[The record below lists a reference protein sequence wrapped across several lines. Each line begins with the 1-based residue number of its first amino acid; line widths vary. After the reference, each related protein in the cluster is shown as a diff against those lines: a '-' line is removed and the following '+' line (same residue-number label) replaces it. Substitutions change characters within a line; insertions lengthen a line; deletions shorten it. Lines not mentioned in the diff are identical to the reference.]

1 MRNRSLK
8 YHIGLELLFLLSIIV
23 FSILL
28 TGWTFNVKPQYWFST
43 PLNSYGDGQLL
54 EFLLQNQFLN
64 GSTLFGIDKISNIGW
79 PGGTYLELYPQ
90 NDELFVF
97 IISIFYKLFNLTIPV
112 SVMALV
118 LLKFPLASVSFYVLI
133 RILGTSRIISAI
145 SSVAFAFI
153 PYSLIRAEG
162 HLMLAQI
169 WVIPLAT
176 ALPFY
181 LFLKIANESVHLTKK
196 LSLFALAMFSGLIT
210 GLAGSYYFV
219 FSIIL
224 TLSFLLFD
232 MSNAVSLTSIEREA
246 QHQLTLKAT
255 RRRNLSIFVANK
267 FSIYVLYFLISC
279 FSFFITSFDNLAA
292 EKSISNIFL
301 IRDSRV
307 PVESLIYSGNLLS
320 LFSDLYYFIDKITQL
335 NLTSIASQYYSWE
348 SSGIGPYASILLFV
362 VLSVIL
368 YRNFYP
374 NLDVSLPS
382 KKLFFPLLLLL
393 LFFFQGLGG
402 FIVAEFLTPSLRAW
416 GRISIYIAFLCLII
430 LVLFVNELLKLR
442 SELFLRGRVFL
453 IPLSI
458 SLIYF
463 LLWNFLYIKDYNF
476 HRISRETIVSTYDS
490 EKQYNDEIIQ
500 SLRSNFTSGCPIV
513 VLPVYRFP
521 EYDTPMDRLADS
533 DLLSLSLADTKSKFK
548 WNSGNVKWSQ
558 GDEYWAP
565 LAMDIPPFASTSFE
579 TQVGYANKYGA
590 CAIALNQGMFDS
602 KKNEVSAEILTKLN
616 CPLIINKK
624 GASASNSWL
633 IWDIRG
639 YECSQ
644 NIEKLSALDINSFP
658 KNNEKP
664 VLWRYTSI
672 SPEYF
677 EKNVG
682 IFSGRSDVALDFIIE
697 KGQFKNSKPTLK
709 LGILNGELTEPYNL
723 QVCFTN
729 YQDIKVPSNCQYV
742 KISNDKAVELELSN
756 YMNSTKYKI
765 DIKPAKLTSEYSWSL
780 LWTYG
785 KSQ

>member
-1 MRNRSLK
+1 MRNRSYKNL
-8 YHIGLELLFLLSIIV
+8 IGLEIFFLLSIIV

-28 TGWTFNVKPQYWFST
+28 AGWTFNVKPQYWFST

-54 EFLLQNQFLN
+54 EFLIQNQFLN

-97 IISIFYKLFNLTIPV
+97 IISIFYKLLKLTIPV
-112 SVMALV
+112 SIMALV
-118 LLKFPLASVSFYVLI
+118 LLKFPLASVSFYILI
-133 RILGTSRIISAI
+133 RVLGTSRIISAI

-176 ALPFY
+176 ALPLY
-181 LFLKIANESVHLTKK
+181 LFLKMANESVHLTKR
-196 LSLFALAMFSGLIT
+196 LSLYALATFSGLFT

-219 FSIIL
+219 FSVIL
-224 TLSFLLFD
+224 TFSFLIFDLF
-232 MSNAVSLTSIEREA
+232 SALSLASIEKTNKHR
-246 QHQLTLKAT
+246 LTIKAI
-255 RRRNLSIFVANK
+255 RKHSLSLFAANKLSIYAF
-267 FSIYVLYFLISC
+267 YFIIS
-279 FSFFITSFDNLAA
+279 FLSFFITSFDNLAA

-320 LFSDLYYFIDKITQL
+320 LFSDLYYFIDRITEL
-335 NLTSIASQYYSWE
+335 NLNSIASQYYSWE
-348 SSGIGPYASILLFV
+348 SSGIGPYATILLFLS
-362 VLSVIL
+362 LSVIL
-368 YRNFYP
+368 IRQFYP
-374 NLDVSLPS
+374 DLDLPFPP
-382 KKLFFPLLLLL
+382 KKLLFTLSILLI
-393 LFFFQGLGG
+393 FFFQGFGG

-416 GRISIYIAFLCLII
+416 GRISIYIAFLCLI
-430 LVLFVNELLKLR
+430 LLALFASKQLKLG
-442 SELFLRGRVFL
+442 SDLFGRGRIFL
-453 IPLSI
+453 IPLTI

-463 LLWNFLYIKDYNF
+463 ISWNFIYIKDYNF
-476 HRISRETIVSTYDS
+476 HRISRETIVSTFDS
-490 EKQYNDEIIQ
+490 EKQYNGEMIKA
-500 SLRSNFTSGCPIV
+500 LRSNFTSGCPIV

-533 DLLSLSLADTKSKFK
+533 DLLSLSLADTNAEFK
-548 WNSGNVKWSQ
+548 WNSGNVKWSE

-565 LAMDIPPFASTSFE
+565 LAVDIPPFATTSFE

-602 KKNEVSAEILTKLN
+602 EESEVSAEILTNLN
-616 CPLIINKK
+616 CPLIINQE

-644 NIEKLSALDINSFP
+644 NIEKLSALEINSFP

-664 VLWRYTSI
+664 VLWRYTTI

-682 IFSGRSDVALDFIIE
+682 IFSGRSDATLDFIIE
-697 KGQFKNSKPTLK
+697 KNQFKSSKPILK
-709 LGILNGELTEPYNL
+709 LGILNGEFTESYNL
-723 QVCFTN
+723 QVCITS
-729 YQDIKVPSNCQYV
+729 YKDTKIPSKCQNV
-742 KISNDKAVELELSN
+742 KITNDKAAELELTQ
-756 YMNSTKYKI
+756 YMNSTKYKV
-765 DIKPAKLTSEYSWSL
+765 DIKPTKLTSEFNWSL
-780 LWTYG
+780 IWTYD

>member
-1 MRNRSLK
+1 
-8 YHIGLELLFLLSIIV
+8 LLSIIV

-28 TGWTFNVKPQYWFST
+28 AGWTFNVKPQYWFST

-416 GRISIYIAFLCLII
+416 GRISIYIAFLSLII
-430 LVLFVNELLKLR
+430 LVLFINKLLKLR
-442 SELFLRGRVFL
+442 YELLKSGRIFL
-453 IPLSI
+453 ISMSI

-476 HRISRETIVSTYDS
+476 HRISRETIVSTFEN

-500 SLRSNFTSGCPIV
+500 SLRTNLTLGCPIV

-521 EYDTPMDRLADS
+521 EYDTPLDRLADS
-533 DLLSLSLADTKSKFK
+533 DLLSLSLADTSAEFK
-548 WNSGNVKWSQ
+548 WNSGNVKWSE

-565 LAMDIPPFASTSFE
+565 LAVDIPPFASTSFE
-579 TQVGYANKYGA
+579 TQVGYANEYGA

-602 KKNEVSAEILTKLN
+602 EKNEVSAEILTSLN
-616 CPLIINKK
+616 CPLIINQE
-624 GASASNSWL
+624 GTSASNSWL

-639 YECSQ
+639 NECSQ
-644 NIEKLSALDINSFP
+644 NIDKLSALDINSFP

-664 VLWRYTSI
+664 VLWRYTAI

-697 KGQFKNSKPTLK
+697 KNQFKNSKPSLK
-709 LGILNGELTEPYNL
+709 LGILNGELTESYNL
-723 QVCFTN
+723 QVCITS
-729 YQDIKVPSNCQYV
+729 YQKVEVPSNCQNV
-742 KISNDKAVELELSN
+742 KIANDKTVELKLTE
-756 YMNSTKYKI
+756 YMNSTKYKV
-765 DIKPAKLTSEYSWSL
+765 DIIPSKLTSEFNWSL
-780 LWTYG
+780 LWTYDQ
-785 KSQ
+785 SQ

>member
-8 YHIGLELLFLLSIIV
+8 YQIGLELLFLLSIIV

-28 TGWTFNVKPQYWFST
+28 AGWTFNVKPQYWFST

-196 LSLFALAMFSGLIT
+196 LSLFAFAMFSGLIT

-219 FSIIL
+219 FSIVL

-232 MSNAVSLTSIEREA
+232 MSNAVSLTSIERNT

-255 RRRNLSIFVANK
+255 RRRNLSVFVANK

-307 PVESLIYSGNLLS
+307 PVESLIYSGNILS

-335 NLTSIASQYYSWE
+335 NLTSIVSQYYSWE

-374 NLDVSLPS
+374 NLDVSIPS
-382 KKLFFPLLLLL
+382 KKLFFPLSLLL

-430 LVLFVNELLKLR
+430 LVLFINKLLKLR
-442 SELFLRGRVFL
+442 YELLKSGRIFLF
-453 IPLSI
+453 PLAI

-463 LLWNFLYIKDYNF
+463 ILWNFLYIKDYNF
-476 HRISRETIVSTYDS
+476 HRISRETIVSTFDS
-490 EKQYNDEIIQ
+490 EKQYNDEMIKA
-500 SLRSNFTSGCPIV
+500 LRSNFTSGCPIV

-521 EYDTPMDRLADS
+521 EYDTPIDRLADS
-533 DLLSLSLADTKSKFK
+533 DLLSLSLADTNAEFK
-548 WNSGNVKWSQ
+548 WNSGNVKWSE

-565 LAMDIPPFASTSFE
+565 LAVDIPPFATTSFE

-602 KKNEVSAEILTKLN
+602 EKSEVSAEILTNLN
-616 CPLIINKK
+616 CPLIINQE

-658 KNNEKP
+658 KKNEKP
-664 VLWRYTSI
+664 VLWRYTTI

-682 IFSGRSDVALDFIIE
+682 IFNGRSDATLDFIIE
-697 KGQFKNSKPTLK
+697 KNQFKSSKPILK
-709 LGILNGELTEPYNL
+709 LGILNGELTESYNL
-723 QVCFTN
+723 QVCITS
-729 YQDIKVPSNCQYV
+729 YQDAKIPSKCQNV
-742 KISNDKAVELELSN
+742 KITNDKAAELELTQ
-756 YMNSTKYKI
+756 YMNSTKYKV
-765 DIKPAKLTSEYSWSL
+765 DIKPTKLSSEFNWSL
-780 LWTYG
+780 IWTYD

>member
-8 YHIGLELLFLLSIIV
+8 YQIGLELLFLLSIIV

-28 TGWTFNVKPQYWFST
+28 AGWTFNVKPQYWFST

-196 LSLFALAMFSGLIT
+196 LSLFAFAMFSGLIT

-219 FSIIL
+219 FSIVL

-232 MSNAVSLTSIEREA
+232 MSNAVSLTSIERNT

-255 RRRNLSIFVANK
+255 RRRNLSVFVANK

-307 PVESLIYSGNLLS
+307 PVESLIYSGNILS

-335 NLTSIASQYYSWE
+335 NLTSIVSQYYSWE

-368 YRNFYP
+368 YRNFNP
-374 NLDVSLPS
+374 NLDVSIPS
-382 KKLFFPLLLLL
+382 KKLFFPLSLLL

-430 LVLFVNELLKLR
+430 LVLFINKLLKLR
-442 SELFLRGRVFL
+442 YELLKSGRIFLF
-453 IPLSI
+453 PLVI

-463 LLWNFLYIKDYNF
+463 ILWNFLYIKDYNF
-476 HRISRETIVSTYDS
+476 HRISRETIVSTFDS
-490 EKQYNDEIIQ
+490 EKQYNDEMIKA
-500 SLRSNFTSGCPIV
+500 LRSNFTSGCPIV

-521 EYDTPMDRLADS
+521 EYDTPIDRLADS
-533 DLLSLSLADTKSKFK
+533 DLLSLSLADTNAEFK
-548 WNSGNVKWSQ
+548 WNSGNVKWSE

-565 LAMDIPPFASTSFE
+565 LAVDIPPFATTSFE

-602 KKNEVSAEILTKLN
+602 EKSEVSAEILTDLN
-616 CPLIINKK
+616 CPLIINQE

-658 KNNEKP
+658 KKNEKP
-664 VLWRYTSI
+664 VLWRYTTI

-682 IFSGRSDVALDFIIE
+682 IFNGRSDATLDFIIE
-697 KGQFKNSKPTLK
+697 KNQFKSSKPILK
-709 LGILNGELTEPYNL
+709 LGILNGELTESYNL
-723 QVCFTN
+723 QVCITS
-729 YQDIKVPSNCQYV
+729 YQDAKIPSKCQNV
-742 KISNDKAVELELSN
+742 KITNDKAAELELTQ
-756 YMNSTKYKI
+756 YMNSTKYKV
-765 DIKPAKLTSEYSWSL
+765 DIKPTKLSSEFNWSL
-780 LWTYG
+780 IWTYD

>member
-8 YHIGLELLFLLSIIV
+8 YQIGLELLFLLSIIV

-28 TGWTFNVKPQYWFST
+28 AGWTFNVKPQYWFST

-196 LSLFALAMFSGLIT
+196 LSLFAFAMFSGLIT

-219 FSIIL
+219 FSIVL

-232 MSNAVSLTSIEREA
+232 MSNAVSLTSIERNT

-255 RRRNLSIFVANK
+255 RRRNLSVFVANK

-307 PVESLIYSGNLLS
+307 PVESLIYSGNILS

-335 NLTSIASQYYSWE
+335 NLTSIVSQYYSWE

-368 YRNFYP
+368 YRNFNP
-374 NLDVSLPS
+374 NLDVSIPS
-382 KKLFFPLLLLL
+382 KKLFFPLSLLL

-430 LVLFVNELLKLR
+430 LVLFINKLLKLR
-442 SELFLRGRVFL
+442 YELLKSGRIFLF
-453 IPLSI
+453 PLAI

-463 LLWNFLYIKDYNF
+463 ILWNFLYIKDYNF
-476 HRISRETIVSTYDS
+476 HRISRETIVSTFDS
-490 EKQYNDEIIQ
+490 EKQYNDEMIKA
-500 SLRSNFTSGCPIV
+500 LRSNFTSGCPIV

-521 EYDTPMDRLADS
+521 EYDTPIDRLADS
-533 DLLSLSLADTKSKFK
+533 DLLSLSLADTNAEFK
-548 WNSGNVKWSQ
+548 WNSGNVKWSE

-565 LAMDIPPFASTSFE
+565 LAVDIPPFATTSFE

-602 KKNEVSAEILTKLN
+602 EKSEVSAEILTNLN
-616 CPLIINKK
+616 CPLIINQE

-658 KNNEKP
+658 KKNEKP
-664 VLWRYTSI
+664 VLWRYTTI

-682 IFSGRSDVALDFIIE
+682 IFNGRSDATLDFIIE
-697 KGQFKNSKPTLK
+697 KNQFKSSKPILK
-709 LGILNGELTEPYNL
+709 LGILNGELTESYNL
-723 QVCFTN
+723 QVCITS
-729 YQDIKVPSNCQYV
+729 YQDAKIPSKCQNV
-742 KISNDKAVELELSN
+742 KITNDKAAELELTQ
-756 YMNSTKYKI
+756 YMNSTKYKV
-765 DIKPAKLTSEYSWSL
+765 DIKPTKLSSEFNWSL
-780 LWTYG
+780 IWTYD

>member
-1 MRNRSLK
+1 MRNRSFKHL
-8 YHIGLELLFLLSIIV
+8 IILDLFFILSIIV

-79 PGGTYLELYPQ
+79 PGGTFLELYPQ

-97 IISIFYKLFNLTIPV
+97 IISVFYKLFNLTIPI
-112 SVMALV
+112 SIMALV
-118 LLKFPLASVSFYVLI
+118 LIKFPLASIAFYFLM
-133 RILGTSRIISAI
+133 RLLGTSRVISAI
-145 SSVAFAFI
+145 SSIAFAFI

-176 ALPFY
+176 ALPLY
-181 LFLKIANESVHLTKK
+181 LFLKLANERIYLKK
-196 LSLFALAMFSGLIT
+196 RLYLFALAMFSGFIT
-210 GLAGSYYFV
+210 GFAGSYYFV
-219 FSIIL
+219 FSFIL
-224 TLSFLLFD
+224 TSSFLLFD
-232 MSNAVSLTSIEREA
+232 TFSVLSWSSIDRVNQHRLTIRVN
-246 QHQLTLKAT
+246 
-255 RRRNLSIFVANK
+255 RRRSLITFAANK
-267 FSIYVLYFLISC
+267 FSIYAFYFLISC
-279 FSFFITSFDNLAA
+279 FSFFVTSFDNLAA
-292 EKSISNIFL
+292 EKSITNIFL

-307 PVESLIYSGNLLS
+307 VVESLIYSGNILS
-320 LFSDLYYFIDKITQL
+320 LFSDLYYFIDSVTQL
-335 NLTSIASQYYSWE
+335 NLNSIASQYYSWE
-348 SSGIGPYASILLFV
+348 SSGIGPYATILIFLSLFA
-362 VLSVIL
+362 IL
-368 YRNFYP
+368 VRQFYP
-374 NLDVSLPS
+374 DLNFSFPS
-382 KKLFFPLLLLL
+382 KKLFFSLSLLL

-416 GRISIYIAFLCLII
+416 GRISIYISFLCLII
-430 LVLFVNELLKLR
+430 LALFAK
-442 SELFLRGRVFL
+442 ELFKFRADLFQKGRVLL
-453 IPLSI
+453 IPFSI

-476 HRISRETIVSTYDS
+476 HRISRETIVSTFEN

-500 SLRSNFTSGCPIV
+500 SLRTNLTLGCPIV

-521 EYDTPMDRLADS
+521 EYDTPLDRLADS
-533 DLLSLSLADTKSKFK
+533 DLLSLSLADTSAEFK
-548 WNSGNVKWSQ
+548 WNSGNVKWSE

-565 LAMDIPPFASTSFE
+565 LAVDIPPFASTSFE

-602 KKNEVSAEILTKLN
+602 EKNEVSAEILTSLN
-616 CPLIINKK
+616 CPLIINQE
-624 GASASNSWL
+624 GTSASNSWL

-639 YECSQ
+639 NECSQ
-644 NIEKLSALDINSFP
+644 NIDKLSALDINSFP

-664 VLWRYTSI
+664 VLWRYTAI

-697 KGQFKNSKPTLK
+697 KNQFKSSNPGLK
-709 LGILNGELTEPYNL
+709 LGILNGELTESYNL
-723 QVCFTN
+723 EVCITS
-729 YQDIKVPSNCQYV
+729 YQEVRNPSNCQNV
-742 KISNDKAVELELSN
+742 KIANNASVKLELTK
-756 YMNSTKYKI
+756 YMNSDKYKI
-765 DIKPAKLTSEYSWSL
+765 DIRPTKLTSEFNWSL
-780 LWTYG
+780 LWTYD
-785 KSQ
+785 KS

>member
-374 NLDVSLPS
+374 NLDVSFPS

>member
-8 YHIGLELLFLLSIIV
+8 YQIGLELLFLLSIIV

-28 TGWTFNVKPQYWFST
+28 AGWTFNVKPQYWFST

-112 SVMALV
+112 SEMALV

-181 LFLKIANESVHLTKK
+181 LFLKIANKSVHLTKK
-196 LSLFALAMFSGLIT
+196 LSLFAFAMFSGLIT

-219 FSIIL
+219 FSIVL

-232 MSNAVSLTSIEREA
+232 MSNAVSLTSIERNT

-255 RRRNLSIFVANK
+255 RRRNVSVFLANK

-307 PVESLIYSGNLLS
+307 PVESLIYSGNILS

-335 NLTSIASQYYSWE
+335 NLTSIVSQYYSWE

-374 NLDVSLPS
+374 NLDVSIPS
-382 KKLFFPLLLLL
+382 KKLFFPLSLLL

-430 LVLFVNELLKLR
+430 LVLFINKLLKLR
-442 SELFLRGRVFL
+442 YELLKSGRIFLF
-453 IPLSI
+453 PLAI

-463 LLWNFLYIKDYNF
+463 ILWNFLYIKDYNF
-476 HRISRETIVSTYDS
+476 HRISRETIVSTFDS
-490 EKQYNDEIIQ
+490 EKQYNDEMIKA
-500 SLRSNFTSGCPIV
+500 LRSNFTSGCPIV

-521 EYDTPMDRLADS
+521 EYDTPIDRLADS
-533 DLLSLSLADTKSKFK
+533 DLLSLSLADTNAEFK
-548 WNSGNVKWSQ
+548 WNSGNVKWSE

-565 LAMDIPPFASTSFE
+565 LAVDIPPFATTSFE

-602 KKNEVSAEILTKLN
+602 EKSEVSAEILTNLN
-616 CPLIINKK
+616 CPLIINQE

-664 VLWRYTSI
+664 VLWRYTTI

-682 IFSGRSDVALDFIIE
+682 IFSGRSDATLDFIIE
-697 KGQFKNSKPTLK
+697 KNQFKSSKPILK
-709 LGILNGELTEPYNL
+709 LGILNGELTESYNL
-723 QVCFTN
+723 QVCITS
-729 YQDIKVPSNCQYV
+729 YQDAKIPSKCQNV
-742 KISNDKAVELELSN
+742 KITNDKAAELELTQ
-756 YMNSTKYKI
+756 YMNSTKYKV
-765 DIKPAKLTSEYSWSL
+765 DIKPTKLTSEFNWSL
-780 LWTYG
+780 IWTYD

>member
-1 MRNRSLK
+1 MRNRSLR
-8 YHIGLELLFLLSIIV
+8 YHIGLEILFLLSLIV

-28 TGWTFNVKPQYWFST
+28 AGWTFNVKPQYWFST

-64 GSTLFGIDKISNIGW
+64 GSALFGIDKISNIGW

-97 IISIFYKLFNLTIPV
+97 IIFIFYKLFNLTIPV

-118 LLKFPLASVSFYVLI
+118 LLKFPLASVSFYLLI

-196 LSLFALAMFSGLIT
+196 LSLFALAMFSGLVT
-210 GLAGSYYFV
+210 GSAGSYYFV

-224 TLSFLLFD
+224 TLSFLVFD
-232 MSNAVSLTSIEREA
+232 MFYAVSLTSIERET

-255 RRRNLSIFVANK
+255 RRRNVSIFVANK

-279 FSFFITSFDNLAA
+279 FSFFVTSFDNLAA

-320 LFSDLYYFIDKITQL
+320 LFSDLYYFIDKITRL

-362 VLSVIL
+362 VLSIIL

-374 NLDVSLPS
+374 NLDLLLPS
-382 KKLFFPLLLLL
+382 KKLFFPLSLLL

-430 LVLFVNELLKLR
+430 LVLFVNKLIKLR
-442 SELFLRGRVFL
+442 SEILKSRRMLL

-463 LLWNFLYIKDYNF
+463 ILWNFLYIKDYNF
-476 HRISRETIVSTYDS
+476 HRISRETIVSTFDS
-490 EKQYNDEIIQ
+490 EKQYNDEMIKA
-500 SLRSNFTSGCPIV
+500 LRSNLTSGCPIV

-521 EYDTPMDRLADS
+521 EYDTPKDRLADS
-533 DLLSLSLADTKSKFK
+533 DLLSLSLADTNAEFK
-548 WNSGNVKWSQ
+548 WNSGNVKWSE

-565 LAMDIPPFASTSFE
+565 LAVDIPPFATTSFE

-590 CAIALNQGMFDS
+590 CAVALNQGMFDS
-602 KKNEVSAEILTKLN
+602 EKSEVSAEILTNLN
-616 CPLIINKK
+616 CPLIINQE

-664 VLWRYTSI
+664 VLWRYTTI

-682 IFSGRSDVALDFIIE
+682 IFSGRSDATLDFIIE
-697 KGQFKNSKPTLK
+697 KNQFKSSKPILK
-709 LGILNGELTEPYNL
+709 LGILNGELTESYNL
-723 QVCFTN
+723 QVCITS
-729 YQDIKVPSNCQYV
+729 YQDAKIPSKCQNV
-742 KISNDKAVELELSN
+742 KITNDKVAELELTQ
-756 YMNSTKYKI
+756 YMNSTKYKV
-765 DIKPAKLTSEYSWSL
+765 DIKPTKLTSEFNWSL
-780 LWTYG
+780 MWTYD

>member
-8 YHIGLELLFLLSIIV
+8 YQIGLELLFLLSIIV

-28 TGWTFNVKPQYWFST
+28 AGWTFNVKPQYWFST

-196 LSLFALAMFSGLIT
+196 LSLFAFAMFSGLIT

-219 FSIIL
+219 FSIVL

-232 MSNAVSLTSIEREA
+232 MSNAVSLTSIERNT

-255 RRRNLSIFVANK
+255 RRRNLSVFVANK

-307 PVESLIYSGNLLS
+307 PVESLIYSGNILS

-335 NLTSIASQYYSWE
+335 NLTSIVSQYYSWE

-374 NLDVSLPS
+374 NLDVSIPS
-382 KKLFFPLLLLL
+382 KKLFFPLSLLL
-393 LFFFQGLGG
+393 LFFFQVLGG

-430 LVLFVNELLKLR
+430 LVLFINKLLKLR
-442 SELFLRGRVFL
+442 YELLKSGRIFLF
-453 IPLSI
+453 PLAI

-463 LLWNFLYIKDYNF
+463 ILWNFLYIKDYNF
-476 HRISRETIVSTYDS
+476 HRISRETIVSTFDS
-490 EKQYNDEIIQ
+490 EKQYNDEMIKA
-500 SLRSNFTSGCPIV
+500 LRSNFTSGCPIV

-521 EYDTPMDRLADS
+521 EYDTPIDRLADS
-533 DLLSLSLADTKSKFK
+533 DLLSLSLADTNAEFK
-548 WNSGNVKWSQ
+548 WNSGNVKWSE

-565 LAMDIPPFASTSFE
+565 LAVDIPPFATTSFE
-579 TQVGYANKYGA
+579 TQVGYANKFPQRFSQIL
-590 CAIALNQGMFDS
+590 IAH
-602 KKNEVSAEILTKLN
+602 
-616 CPLIINKK
+616 
-624 GASASNSWL
+624 
-633 IWDIRG
+633 
-639 YECSQ
+639 
-644 NIEKLSALDINSFP
+644 
-658 KNNEKP
+658 
-664 VLWRYTSI
+664 
-672 SPEYF
+672 
-677 EKNVG
+677 
-682 IFSGRSDVALDFIIE
+682 
-697 KGQFKNSKPTLK
+697 
-709 LGILNGELTEPYNL
+709 
-723 QVCFTN
+723 
-729 YQDIKVPSNCQYV
+729 
-742 KISNDKAVELELSN
+742 
-756 YMNSTKYKI
+756 
-765 DIKPAKLTSEYSWSL
+765 
-780 LWTYG
+780 
-785 KSQ
+785 

>member
-1 MRNRSLK
+1 MRNRSFKHL
-8 YHIGLELLFLLSIIV
+8 IILDLFFLLSIIV

-79 PGGTYLELYPQ
+79 PGGTFLELYPQ

-97 IISIFYKLFNLTIPV
+97 IISIFYRLFNLTLPV
-112 SVMALV
+112 SIMALV
-118 LLKFPLASVSFYVLI
+118 LIKFPLASFSFYFLM
-133 RILGTSRIISAI
+133 RLLGTSRVISAI
-145 SSVAFAFI
+145 SSIAFAFI

-176 ALPFY
+176 ALPLY
-181 LFLKIANESVHLTKK
+181 LFLKLPNESIYLRKR
-196 LSLFALAMFSGLIT
+196 LYLFTLAMFSGLIT
-210 GLAGSYYFV
+210 GFAGSYYFV
-219 FSIIL
+219 FTLFL
-224 TLSFLLFD
+224 TFSFLLFD
-232 MSNAVSLTSIEREA
+232 TLGVLSLTSNIKNT
-246 QHQLTLKAT
+246 QHRLTIKRTRIRSLK
-255 RRRNLSIFVANK
+255 IFASNK
-267 FSIYVLYFLISC
+267 FSIYTFYFLISC
-279 FSFFITSFDNLAA
+279 VSFFVSSFDNLSA
-292 EKSISNIFL
+292 EKSISSIFL

-307 PVESLIYSGNLLS
+307 PVESLIYSGDFLS
-320 LFSDLYYFIDKITQL
+320 LFSDLYYFVDTIAQT
-335 NLTSIASQYYSWE
+335 NLFSIASQYFSWE
-348 SSGIGPYASILLFV
+348 SSGVGPYATILLFIC
-362 VLSVIL
+362 LSVL
-368 YRNFYP
+368 LFNQFYP
-374 NLDVSLPS
+374 DIELYLPS
-382 KKLFFPLLLLL
+382 KKLFFPLTFL
-393 LFFFQGLGG
+393 LFFFLQGAGG
-402 FIVAEFLTPSLRAW
+402 YLIAEFLTPSLRAW

-442 SELFLRGRVFL
+442 SELFRRGRVFL

-490 EKQYNDEIIQ
+490 EKQYNDELIQ

-533 DLLSLSLADTKSKFK
+533 DLLSLSLADTNAEFK

-565 LAMDIPPFASTSFE
+565 LAMDIPPFATTSFE

-602 KKNEVSAEILTKLN
+602 EKNEVSAEILTRLN

-697 KGQFKNSKPTLK
+697 KGQFKNSKPALK

-723 QVCFTN
+723 QVCFTS
-729 YQDIKVPSNCQYV
+729 YQDAKIPSKCQNV
-742 KISNDKAVELELSN
+742 KITNDKAAKLELTQ
-756 YMNSTKYKI
+756 YMNSTKYKV
-765 DIKPAKLTSEYSWSL
+765 DIKPTKLTSEFNWSL
-780 LWTYG
+780 IWTYD